1 MSIQQA
7 INQGIGVASA
17 LYTQTG
23 VYKAKQ
29 EAKALAQ
36 EAKALQKGA
45 IAMKEAGVD
54 PQSAIFQ
61 KQRELYK
68 ENIASRLKHGLIT
81 DPEKR
86 KQSQKYF
93 ESKEDTELDTIR
105 QERDILLDKLG
116 EYEGMY
122 DELKATKANLKALQ
136 EQEAKSKQKNLLIT
150 NINKWGSL

>member
-23 VYKAKQ
+23 VYKSKQ

-45 IAMKEAGVD
+45 IAMKEAGID

-81 DPEKR
+81 DPEKI
-86 KQSQKYF
+86 KQSEKYF

-105 QERDILLDKLG
+105 QERDVLLDKLG